1 MSAYSVIRIRTGIEC
16 TPMTHDAD
24 KPSAHQIHSLAKSP
38 RTRRLA
44 AIVLLGMTL
53 VLAAC
58 SSGTPSGRPTSTASG
73 GNAKADSIVI
83 HNFAFS
89 PNSLTVAPGATVTV
103 TNKDQVT
110 HTLTATKGDFNT
122 GDISGGTSKTFTA
135 PNTPGTYSYICSIH
149 QYMTGTLV
157 VSG

>member
-1 MSAYSVIRIRTGIEC
+1 MNDDVDE
-16 TPMTHDAD
+16 
-24 KPSAHQIHSLAKSP
+24 PSTLPSHSPAKSV
-38 RTRRLA
+38 RVKTSVA
-44 AIVLLGMTL
+44 VILLGLSL

-58 SSGTPSGRPTSTASG
+58 SSGAPSGAPTRTASG
-73 GNAKADSIVI
+73 GSPKADSIVI
-83 HNFAFS
+83 QDFAFS
-89 PNSLTVAPGATVTV
+89 PTSLTVAPGATVTV

-110 HTLTATKGDFNT
+110 HTLTATKGGFNT

-135 PNTPGTYSYICSIH
+135 PNRPGSYPYICSIH